1 MPAMSKPTIIKQ
13 YLLIINKI
21 SKHRYCNYREIQDHL
36 RKFDF
41 QPSLRTFQRY
51 LEAIRTEFDIDIC
64 YDTAERGYFIGDDGT
79 NFQTYMK
86 YLDLSI
92 TCDFIVETLQ
102 EGKKALDFVIF
113 ESTDQLRNIESL
125 KDLFMA
131 TKACKIIQFDYFNY
145 QSKKMSTIKLEPHLL
160 KEYSNRWYVIGI
172 LHGTELERT
181 FALDRMS
188 ALQIGSETFFRKP
201 LDGARQA
208 FDQIVGV
215 NYAGGKAKRV
225 LLRLDRQQAQ
235 YLESLPIH
243 HSQRTVARAETSV
256 TIELYLIPNYELET
270 VILGMGEGVEVI
282 EPQELRINIKE
293 RSWAAAQKYLA

>member
-21 SKHRYCNYREIQDHL
+21 SKHRYCTYREIQDHL

-113 ESTDQLRNIESL
+113 ESTD
-125 KDLFMA
+125 
-131 TKACKIIQFDYFNY
+131 
-145 QSKKMSTIKLEPHLL
+145 
-160 KEYSNRWYVIGI
+160 
-172 LHGTELERT
+172 
-181 FALDRMS
+181 
-188 ALQIGSETFFRKP
+188 
-201 LDGARQA
+201 
-208 FDQIVGV
+208 
-215 NYAGGKAKRV
+215 
-225 LLRLDRQQAQ
+225 
-235 YLESLPIH
+235 
-243 HSQRTVARAETSV
+243 
-256 TIELYLIPNYELET
+256 
-270 VILGMGEGVEVI
+270 
-282 EPQELRINIKE
+282 
-293 RSWAAAQKYLA
+293 